1 MPRRTSSSVAPVQ
14 LARFKTENHQGVI
27 FNLDSHTP
35 TQEPAERASPPL
47 EVMEPHASLMS
58 DPAGLRTGTTPKQ
71 GRCNMRGNCGQKSF
85 ISPALPCAIDA
96 EPAKEP
102 DSDAFK
108 KSLVDVCGPTY
119 SSGSVCCEAEQV
131 DALKANLDQVES
143 LISSCPACRN
153 NFRALFC
160 ALTCDPNQAGFLKV
174 LETQKIGGN
183 DGAGFAL
190 PQTNASAQ
198 QLSPATEDRQKKFGE
213 AVKEVNFYVGDA
225 FRTAFYDSCKD
236 VQFGAGNSFAMD
248 LIGGGARNAD
258 AFLKFLG
265 DEKPLG
271 SPFQLN
277 FPRVTPKE
285 EKSNTQHVQND
296 SQSPFNVASE
306 EEEKTPSRPIIN
318 LAHLQKKFPEH
329 SNDSVLAA
337 GIVPF
342 DAPPRSCSDPDLS
355 SRCACVDCPAV
366 CAALPPVGLPPS
378 KAAAHGDVCHIGPV
392 TCFTFIVCMI
402 YLFGVLAFSLG
413 LLSTTTGPRGVVR
426 LFRRGWR
433 WITGFSGVDG
443 ESGANK
449 RRRLGIRHRESGIS
463 VVSEGSG
470 FERVRLDSDDFEPSG
485 ERSGLSSAA
494 GTMGRSGAYNDRGR
508 PPVMGAGRS
517 QSSSGSRAVSGRGL
531 SSGVTEDDS
540 ISSGGDLGGRS
551 GLGGVGEFGGPQAA
565 LDTTQPRSYALST
578 HLSRFFYKVGYASA
592 SNPFLTFAIALAL
605 LALANLGWMHFAVET
620 DPVHLWVA
628 KDSESKLKK
637 EYFDEHFG
645 PFYRTQQVFV
655 MDATG
660 KDLATQRPR
669 TSNTL
674 PALVQEGKGGDNITA
689 YLTDAQPALNWDRLQ
704 WWADVEAAIRDLR
717 SEPNDLTFQDVCFAP
732 SGPGG
737 PCVVQSILGYF
748 NNDLVGR
755 GLGPDNWAE
764 ELDTCALQPGNCLPE
779 FGQPLKRNIVLGGIP
794 SVVSDADA
802 GGLRE
807 GLPSEARAA
816 AVTWVVGNSLD
827 AGVVARAAEWE
838 RTLERFLFS
847 IAGISHTAD
856 GNAVPEHP
864 LGARRRELGVELAL
878 STEISL
884 EQELGSSSNT
894 DIGIVVLSYL
904 LMFLYAAV
912 TLGGET
918 RSANAAPLTTGA
930 SGPHGDSVRTGLAGK
945 LLAFVPF
952 VGRRRARSGTQTSW
966 RKAIFVQSKFMLGL
980 FGIAIVLMSV
990 SSAVGIFSAL
1000 GVKVTLVI
1008 AEVIP
1013 FLVLAVGVDN
1023 IFLLCHEMDR
1033 QNALASARSASGA
1046 NRQSSVSVVPGMGHQ
1061 EEDSLLAGDADDEMD
1076 SFDGDETEVTSYSGA
1091 FPRHPS
1097 VPVAQRAAKALSRIG
1112 PSILLSATTQI
1123 TSFLLG
1129 AIVPMPAVRNFAL
1142 YAAGSM
1148 FVAAVLQCTVFVAA
1162 MALDARR
1169 VESNRVDCLPCIR
1182 FAPTPSHEYDSLA
1195 VSGGPSALASE
1206 GKIGRFIRKHYAP
1219 FLLKRPVKRIVIFL
1233 FSALFMLSVIG
1244 THKVDMGL
1252 DQRLALPTT
1261 SYLRTYFDALETYLD
1276 VGPPV
1281 YFVARDIDQT
1291 MRPGQQGLCG
1301 RFTTC
1306 QNLSLAN
1313 TLEGER
1319 KRPDVSFLAEPA
1331 SSWIDDFLSSLNP
1344 VLETCCRVKKR
1355 DPTQFCRSSDSPYA
1369 CKPCFEDR
1377 EPPWNITMFGL
1388 PEDGEFMRY
1397 LDNWLKTPT
1406 DETCPLGGQDAYS
1419 TALSLRPPSKDDE
1432 SPGIVASN
1440 FRTYHTPLRSQSDFI
1455 DALAASERIS
1465 ADISERT
1472 SADVFAYSVFSVF
1485 FDQYSHLPATALQV
1499 LGGAALAIFG
1509 IMTLLLGSWR
1519 TGLVVTGCVAS
1530 ALLGVSAMMGV
1541 WGIGLNALTLV
1552 NLSVCAAICVEFCA
1566 HVARAF
1572 VRAPAALPSKH
1583 PMAQRERDERAW
1595 AALVDVGS
1603 SVLSGITGTKLV
1615 GISVLAFTRSELLKL
1630 YYANMWFALIVLGA
1644 LHGLVLL
1651 PVLLSYFGGRGYST
1665 VEDESEVRRR
1675 LLRAQ
1680 DSTEYRPFVA
1690 EASADVEDGSDDEL

>member
-1 MPRRTSSSVAPVQ
+1 MQENARAPAMRGSSSSSSD
-14 LARFKTENHQGVI
+14 K
-27 FNLDSHTP
+27 
-35 TQEPAERASPPL
+35 RAA
-47 EVMEPHASLMS
+47 ASAS
-58 DPAGLRTGTTPKQ
+58 R
-71 GRCNMRGNCGQKSF
+71 GRCNMRGNCGQKSI

-102 DSDAFK
+102 DSDAFRQ
-108 KSLVDVCGPTY
+108 SLVDVCGPTFA
-119 SSGSVCCEAEQV
+119 SGPVCCEPDQV
-131 DALKANLDQVES
+131 DALKMNLDQVEP

-160 ALTCDPNQAGFLKV
+160 ALTCNPDQAGFLKV
-174 LETQKIGGN
+174 VETQKLGGGGGWVGSTTEPRAN
-183 DGAGFAL
+183 DSTALSLRKNAGGHK
-190 PQTNASAQ
+190 N
-198 QLSPATEDRQKKFGE
+198 FGE
-213 AVKEVNFYVGDA
+213 AVKEVNFFVGDT

-248 LIGGGARNAD
+248 LIGGGARDAD

-277 FPRVTPKE
+277 FPRVSPKPP
-285 EKSNTQHVQND
+285 
-296 SQSPFNVASE
+296 SPGEGEGEGDN
-306 EEEKTPSRPIIN
+306 TPSSDPAAAQRPMTAPAHVRDLQSRPVIN
-318 LAHLQKKFPEH
+318 LAQLERRA
-329 SNDSVLAA
+329 DAA
-337 GIVPF
+337 LMNHTLFSPASIVPF
-342 DAPPRSCSDPDLS
+342 DAAPRACSDPDLL

-366 CAALPPVGLPPS
+366 CAALPPVALPPS
-378 KAAAHGDVCHIGPV
+378 RAAAHGQVCHIGPM
-392 TCFTFIVCMI
+392 TCFTFVVCMV
-402 YLFGVLAFSLG
+402 YLAGVLAFSLG

-426 LFRRGWR
+426 LVRQWISGSGDEGEGGAGRG
-433 WITGFSGVDG
+433 GSGV
-443 ESGANK
+443 NK
-449 RRRLGIRHRESGIS
+449 RRRVGIRHRSSGIS

-470 FERVRLDSDDFEPSG
+470 YERVRLDSDEFDHLVGGGGGGG
-485 ERSGLSSAA
+485 ERSGLTSAA
-494 GTMGRSGAYNDRGR
+494 GTYGRAAGQSERGR
-508 PPVMGAGRS
+508 GAASMGPGRS
-517 QSSSGSRAVSGRGL
+517 QSSSGSRLVGARGL
-531 SSGVTEDDS
+531 GSAATEDDS
-540 ISSGGDLGGRS
+540 LSSGGDLGGRS
-551 GLGGVGEFGGPQAA
+551 GLGGVGDFGGPQAA

-578 HLSRFFYKVGYASA
+578 HLSRFFYKLGYACA
-592 SNPFLTFAIALAL
+592 SNPSLTFATALAL

-628 KDSESKLKK
+628 KDSESKLRK
-637 EYFDEHFG
+637 EYFDEQFG
-645 PFYRTQQVFV
+645 PFYRTQQVFL
-655 MDATG
+655 MDASG
-660 KDLATQRPR
+660 KELAGQRPR
-669 TSNTL
+669 TSNIL
-674 PALVQEGKGGDNITA
+674 PSLVQEGRGGDNITA
-689 YLTDAQPALNWDRLQ
+689 YLNEAQPALNWDRLQ
-704 WWADVEAAIRDLR
+704 WWAEVESAIRDLKTER
-717 SEPNDLTFQDVCFAP
+717 NGLTFQDVCFAP
-732 SGPGG
+732 SGSGG

-748 NNDLVGR
+748 GNDPVGR
-755 GLGPDNWAE
+755 GLTAETWAE
-764 ELDTCALQPGNCLPE
+764 ELDNCALHPGNCLPE

-794 SVVSDADA
+794 SVVHDPNSDTHD
-802 GGLRE
+802 GLRE
-807 GLPSEARAA
+807 GLPNEARSVV
-816 AVTWVVGNSLD
+816 VTWVVANSLD
-827 AGVVARAAEWE
+827 PEAIARAAEWE
-838 RTLERFLFS
+838 RALERFLFS

-856 GNAVPEHP
+856 GKEVPEHP
-864 LGARRRELGVELAL
+864 LGVRRRELGVELAL
-878 STEISL
+878 STEVSL
-884 EQELGSSSNT
+884 QQEIGSSSNT
-894 DIGIVVLSYL
+894 DVGIVVLSYL

-912 TLGGET
+912 TLGGEA
-918 RSANAAPLTTGA
+918 RSASATPATPSVYGRN
-930 SGPHGDSVRTGLAGK
+930 GPHGDSVRTGFAGK
-945 LLAFVPF
+945 LLAFLPF
-952 VGRRRARSGTQTSW
+952 LGRARRDERSQTSW
-966 RKAIFVQSKFMLGL
+966 RRTIFVQSKFMLGL

-1033 QNALASARSASGA
+1033 QNALALARSQLGA
-1046 NRQSSVSVVPGMGHQ
+1046 NRQSSVSVVPGMGHH
-1061 EEDSLLAGDADDEMD
+1061 EEDSLLGGDGDDEMD
-1076 SFDGDETEVTSYSGA
+1076 SFDGDETEVTSYSGISPGHHA
-1091 FPRHPS
+1091 
-1097 VPVAQRAAKALSRIG
+1097 VPAAQRAAKALSRIG
-1112 PSILLSATTQI
+1112 PSILLSAVTQI

-1148 FVAAVLQCTVFVAA
+1148 FIAAVLQCTVFVAA

-1169 VESNRVDCLPCIR
+1169 VESNRIDCLPCIQL
-1182 FAPTPSHEYDSLA
+1182 APTPSHDFESLA

-1206 GKIGRFIRKHYAP
+1206 GKLGRFIRKHYAP
-1219 FLLKRPVKRIVIFL
+1219 FLLKRSVKRVVLIAFSGL
-1233 FSALFMLSVIG
+1233 FALSVIG
-1244 THKVDMGL
+1244 THKVEMGL
-1252 DQRLALPTT
+1252 DQRLALPST
-1261 SYLRTYFDALETYLD
+1261 SYLRSYFDALETYLD

-1281 YFVARDIDQT
+1281 YFVARKIDAT
-1291 MRPGQQGLCG
+1291 LRPGQRALCG

-1306 QNLSLAN
+1306 QDLSLAN

-1355 DPTQFCRSSDSPYA
+1355 DPTQFCRPTDSSYI
-1369 CKPCFEDR
+1369 CRPCFQDR
-1377 EPPWNITMFGL
+1377 EPPWNITMDGL

-1406 DETCPLGGQDAYS
+1406 DENCPLGGQAAYS
-1419 TALSLRPPSKDDE
+1419 TALSLLPPASE
-1432 SPGIVASN
+1432 GEASPGIEASH

-1472 SADVFAYSVFSVF
+1472 GADVFAYSVFSVF

-1499 LGGAALAIFG
+1499 LGGAAVAIFT

-1519 TGLVVTGCVAS
+1519 TGLVVTCCVAS

-1566 HVARAF
+1566 HIARAF

-1603 SVLSGITGTKLV
+1603 SVRTVLSGITGTKLV

-1690 EASADVEDGSDDEL
+1690 ERDAEVEEGSEDEL

>member
-1 MPRRTSSSVAPVQ
+1 MISDA
-14 LARFKTENHQGVI
+14 
-27 FNLDSHTP
+27 
-35 TQEPAERASPPL
+35 PPL
-47 EVMEPHASLMS
+47 SASASAAAAMLH
-58 DPAGLRTGTTPKQ
+58 TGANAKQ
-71 GRCNMRGNCGQKSF
+71 GKCNMRGNCGQKSF
-85 ISPALPCAIDA
+85 ISPALPCAIEA
-96 EPAKEP
+96 EPAKKP

-108 KSLVDVCGPTY
+108 KALVDVCGPTY
-119 SSGSVCCEAEQV
+119 SSGPVCCEPEQV
-131 DALKANLDQVES
+131 DALKANLDQVEP

-160 ALTCDPNQAGFLKV
+160 ALTCDPDQAGFLDV
-174 LETQKIGGN
+174 LETQKIGG
-183 DGAGFAL
+183 DGGVGGRELPQLAIAGAG
-190 PQTNASAQ
+190 SAQ
-198 QLSPATEDRQKKFGE
+198 QSNISKSEAAPAAGDRHKKFGE

-236 VQFGAGNSFAMD
+236 VQFGAGNSFVMD
-248 LIGGGARNAD
+248 FIGGGARNAD

-277 FPRVTPKE
+277 FPRVPAKDAEPTNSVPSLAHKKNGQE
-285 EKSNTQHVQND
+285 AFVVVEGTENK
-296 SQSPFNVASE
+296 A
-306 EEEKTPSRPIIN
+306 SRPIIN
-318 LAHLQKKFPEH
+318 LAHLQKKH
-329 SNDSVLAA
+329 SNDTIPTAD
-337 GIVPF
+337 IIPF
-342 DAPPRSCSDPDLS
+342 DAPPRSCSDSALS

-366 CAALPPVGLPPS
+366 CAALPPVSLPPS
-378 KAAAHGDVCHIGPV
+378 KAAAHGQVCHIGPV
-392 TCFTFIVCMI
+392 TCFTFTVCMI
-402 YLFGVLAFSLG
+402 YLFGILAFSLG
-413 LLSTTTGPRGVVR
+413 LLSTTKGPAVLVR
-426 LFRRGWR
+426 FLRRGWA
-433 WITGFSGVDG
+433 WITGATPPEVESGV
-443 ESGANK
+443 NK
-449 RRRLGIRHRESGIS
+449 RRRLGIRHRESGMS

-470 FERVRLDSDDFEPSG
+470 FERVRLDSEDFEPSG
-485 ERSGLSSAA
+485 WRSGLSSAA
-494 GTMGRSGAYNDRGR
+494 GTMGRSGDRVRSAG
-508 PPVMGAGRS
+508 MGVGRS
-517 QSSSGSRAVSGRGL
+517 QSSSGSRMAGGRGEA
-531 SSGVTEDDS
+531 SAVTEDDS
-540 ISSGGDLGGRS
+540 LSSGGDLVGGRS
-551 GLGGVGEFGGPQAA
+551 ALGGVGEFGGPQAA

-578 HLSRFFYKVGYASA
+578 HLSRFFYKLGYASA

-628 KDSESKLKK
+628 KDSESKLRK

-669 TSNTL
+669 TSSTL

-689 YLTDAQPALNWDRLQ
+689 YLIDAKPALTWDRLQ
-704 WWADVEAAIRDLR
+704 WWSDVESAIRELR
-717 SEPNDLTFQDVCFAP
+717 SEPSGLTFQDVCFAP

-737 PCVVQSILGYF
+737 PCVVQSVLGYF

-755 GLGPDNWAE
+755 GLGPDNWAD
-764 ELDTCALQPGNCLPE
+764 ELDNCALQPGNCLPE

-794 SVVSDADA
+794 SVVSDVDA
-802 GGLRE
+802 VETDGLRE
-807 GLPSEARAA
+807 GRPSEARAA
-816 AVTWVVGNSLD
+816 AVTWVVSNSLD
-827 AGVVARAAEWE
+827 ADTIARAAEWE
-838 RTLERFLFS
+838 RTLETFLFS
-847 IAGISHTAD
+847 LAGISQTAD
-856 GNAVPEHP
+856 GKTVPEHP
-864 LGARRRELGVELAL
+864 LGARRRKLGVELAL
-878 STEISL
+878 STEVSL

-918 RSANAAPLTTGA
+918 RSANAASATAGG
-930 SGPHGDSVRTGLAGK
+930 SGPHGDSVRTGVAGK
-945 LLAFVPF
+945 LLGFIPF
-952 VGRRRARSGTQTSW
+952 VGRRRAQTGTQTSW
-966 RKAIFVQSKFMLGL
+966 GRTIFVQSKFMLGL
-980 FGIAIVLMSV
+980 FGITIVLMSV

-1033 QNALASARSASGA
+1033 QNALASARSALGA
-1046 NRQSSVSVVPGMGHQ
+1046 NRQSSVSVVPGMGHH
-1061 EEDSLLAGDADDEMD
+1061 EDDSLLAGDADDEMD

-1091 FPRHPS
+1091 FPRNPS
-1097 VPVAQRAAKALSRIG
+1097 VPAAQRAAKALSRIG

-1148 FVAAVLQCTVFVAA
+1148 FIAAVLQCTVFVAA

-1182 FAPTPSHEYDSLA
+1182 FAPTPAHEYDSLA

-1206 GKIGRFIRKHYAP
+1206 GKLGRFIRKHYAP
-1219 FLLKRPVKRIVIFL
+1219 FLLKRSVKRIVLFL
-1233 FSALFMLSVIG
+1233 FSGLFVLSVIG

-1252 DQRLALPTT
+1252 DQRLALSST

-1281 YFVARDIDQT
+1281 YFVARNIDAT

-1355 DPTQFCRSSDSPYA
+1355 DPTQFCRASDSPYA

-1377 EPPWNITMFGL
+1377 EPPWNITMAGL

-1406 DETCPLGGQDAYS
+1406 DENCPLGGQAAYS
-1419 TALSLRPPSKDDE
+1419 TALSLLPPSQDGA
-1432 SPGIVASN
+1432 SPGIEASH

-1465 ADISERT
+1465 ADIAERT
-1472 SADVFAYSVFSVF
+1472 GADVFAYSVFSVF

-1499 LGGAALAIFG
+1499 LGGAALAIFA

-1519 TGLVVTGCVAS
+1519 TGMVVTGCVAS

-1630 YYANMWFALIVLGA
+1630 YYANMWFALIILGA

-1680 DSTEYRPFVA
+1680 DSTEYRPFV
-1690 EASADVEDGSDDEL
+1690 ESNPDEEDGSDDEL